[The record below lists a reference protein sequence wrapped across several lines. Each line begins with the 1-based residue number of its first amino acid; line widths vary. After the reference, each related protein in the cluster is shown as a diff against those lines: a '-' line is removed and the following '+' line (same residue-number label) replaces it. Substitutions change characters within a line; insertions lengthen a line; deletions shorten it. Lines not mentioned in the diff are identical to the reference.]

1 MSRPNEDDQSMS
13 TDLRSDVSFM
23 NRQMELRRLYREF
36 RSAIETINNVS
47 QIEAH
52 HEDDSEEDEDE
63 GQDTTDSDAELIL
76 QEIELMQSET
86 DEILSLISKP
96 KFARNRRVQ
105 HIRKQL
111 IHLQRVNASLKA
123 RAESLLDIQ

>member
-1 MSRPNEDDQSMS
+1 MSKHPEDDQSMS

-36 RSAIETINNVS
+36 RSAIETINSVS
-47 QIEAH
+47 QAEAPRP
-52 HEDDSEEDEDE
+52 EDAEEEEYEHDDAI
-63 GQDTTDSDAELIL
+63 DSDAELLL

-96 KFARNRRVQ
+96 KFTRNRRVQ
-105 HIRKQL
+105 HIKKQL
-111 IHLQRVNASLKA
+111 IHLQRINASLKA
-123 RAESLLDIQ
+123 RAESLLDIH